1 MLKVNLKRF
10 MKNWGN
16 NMLTCNVQITDE
28 SIKKLTKVR
37 AIDALSEAI
46 WNAIDANANIINITT
61 KYNETTGQ
69 IVEIVIEDDGD
80 GIPYNKFND
89 YFTLFQKS
97 WKANERRSNN
107 KLYHGKKG
115 EGRFKLYTLAN
126 TIVWETSYSNN
137 DKFEKYSIT
146 GNQFKMKTFEIS
158 ENVSSSD
165 KKGTVVYLTNLTDKS
180 VNLNSYSLHFDL
192 ISIFALYLES
202 DKSLTI
208 NLNGES
214 LDPSTFIVE
223 EKKGFFN
230 LDIEN
235 ESIEV
240 KYRFIVWNNE
250 FKYTNNKH
258 VYFFDEDNNYIIE
271 KASGVQ
277 GNILPHTVF
286 LNSRYFNVF
295 DGLFEEY
302 DGKVDKIRKKY
313 HQDLIEFLFFVKRKY
328 SKEEFSKFV
337 NEQYYPYHSQPND
350 FIESAQKD
358 IFDLCAF
365 KILEEDPKVLNK
377 KNHSLVILFKFL
389 KKVIEKDE
397 NIASI
402 VSEVLD
408 LEDQDKLKFTQIL
421 ESTSLPKLISHYD
434 EIKRRLIFLNILD
447 ELVHE
452 DFYKKHLKERSQL
465 HKIIEKEIWIF
476 GDKFSKNIGT
486 SDQSLDAVV
495 KENFKINSIL
505 EDELLELEEQLK
517 IAKKEDTETLLK
529 KIPDL
534 YLWNNF
540 HNSNEEIINNLV
552 VELKAPKVKIGFD
565 EINQINIY
573 RRGIMENTRH
583 RVNNSN
589 RWTYYVISSELNN
602 KDTFKS
608 EFVNYD
614 TGLLWDKDNIR
625 VYAKTWES
633 IIKQSR
639 KELEKTKKELEIKIS
654 KTEQNDLLE
663 KYLDSVDFKGTK

>member
-1 MLKVNLKRF
+1 MNR
-10 MKNWGN
+10 
-16 NMLTCNVQITDE
+16 
-28 SIKKLTKVR
+28 
-37 AIDALSEAI
+37 
-46 WNAIDANANIINITT
+46 
-61 KYNETTGQ
+61 
-69 IVEIVIEDDGD
+69 
-80 GIPYNKFND
+80 
-89 YFTLFQKS
+89 
-97 WKANERRSNN
+97 
-107 KLYHGKKG
+107 
-115 EGRFKLYTLAN
+115 
-126 TIVWETSYSNN
+126 
-137 DKFEKYSIT
+137 
-146 GNQFKMKTFEIS
+146 
-158 ENVSSSD
+158 
-165 KKGTVVYLTNLTDKS
+165 
-180 VNLNSYSLHFDL
+180 
-192 ISIFALYLES
+192 
-202 DKSLTI
+202 
-208 NLNGES
+208 
-214 LDPSTFIVE
+214 
-223 EKKGFFN
+223 
-230 LDIEN
+230 
-235 ESIEV
+235 
-240 KYRFIVWNNE
+240 
-250 FKYTNNKH
+250 
-258 VYFFDEDNNYIIE
+258 
-271 KASGVQ
+271 
-277 GNILPHTVF
+277 
-286 LNSRYFNVF
+286 
-295 DGLFEEY
+295 
-302 DGKVDKIRKKY
+302 
-313 HQDLIEFLFFVKRKY
+313 
-328 SKEEFSKFV
+328 
-337 NEQYYPYHSQPND
+337 
-350 FIESAQKD
+350 
-358 IFDLCAF
+358 
-365 KILEEDPKVLNK
+365 

-476 GDKFSKNIGT
+476 GEKFSKNIGT

-517 IAKKEDTETLLK
+517 IAKKDDTETLLK
-529 KIPDL
+529 RIPDL

-614 TGLLWDKDNIR
+614 TGLLWDKNNIK

-663 KYLDSVDFKGTK
+663 KYLESVDFHLNT